1 MYSKPSN
8 FFLTLLRNLEMCIM
22 EKKNRAIRKA
32 LKMFS
37 YTFKSYCLNPV
48 LVGHRFVNI
57 NGMYYRPVETHILT
71 LFKGQGFVSLK
82 GVHPAYM

>member
-1 MYSKPSN
+1 MYLKPSN

-22 EKKNRAIRKA
+22 EKNRAIRKA

-37 YTFKSYCLNPV
+37 YTFKSYCLKPV
-48 LVGHRFVNI
+48 LVGYRFVNI

-71 LFKGQGFVSLK
+71 FFKGQGFVSLK
-82 GVHPAYM
+82 GVRPAYM